1 MHVQICFT
9 LLFTLKP
16 LDHAQIGGQIY
27 ACPLTLLQKCIFSI
41 GSMITGD
48 HAIVWKVYYGRYAS
62 MQAKQ
67 LLKDPK
73 MHHLVPVPQTSYSSS
88 AQCMF
93 RRWH

>member
-48 HAIVWKVYYGRYAS
+48 HAIVWKVYYS
-62 MQAKQ
+62 
-67 LLKDPK
+67 LKPN
-73 MHHLVPVPQTSYSSS
+73 
-88 AQCMF
+88 
-93 RRWH
+93 